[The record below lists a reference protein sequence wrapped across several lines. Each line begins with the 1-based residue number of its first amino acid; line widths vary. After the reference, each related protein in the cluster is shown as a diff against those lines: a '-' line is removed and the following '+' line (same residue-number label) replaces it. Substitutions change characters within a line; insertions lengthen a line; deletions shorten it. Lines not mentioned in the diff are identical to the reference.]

1 MNIFKKAR
9 LRSKLTLDDLRFVL
23 NQKNWSSLSRVEA
36 GKRLASKEMAIGY
49 HVLFGIPFEAMFQK
63 EIDEVKLFAED
74 YAASRIEDVQAK
86 ALGID
91 QVERVLALKQIQEHV
106 AN

>member
-9 LRSKLTLDDLRFVL
+9 LQSKLTLDDVRYLL
-23 NQKNWSSLSRVEA
+23 NLKCWGSLSRIEA
-36 GKRLASKEMAIGY
+36 GKHYASKEIAIGY
-49 HVLFGIPFEAMFQK
+49 HVLFGIPLEALFQK
-63 EIDEVKLFAED
+63 EIEELKLFVED

-86 ALGID
+86 AYGVD
-91 QVERVLALKQIQEHV
+91 QVDRILALKHLQEHV